1 MNILITGS
9 AGFIGYHVAVKILK
23 TNANVIGI
31 DNVNN
36 YYDTKIKN
44 DRIKK
49 LKKNKKFFF
58 YKIDLSEYKKI
69 NNIVKKNNI
78 KIIIHLAAQAGVRHS
93 IYQPRVYFKS
103 NLEGFFNILEISRH
117 NKIKHLIY
125 ASTSSVYGN
134 SKKFPLNEEYTT
146 DFPLSFYAATKK
158 SNEVMAHSYSYIY
171 KLPCT
176 GVRFF
181 TVYGPFGR
189 PDMALF
195 KFTKNIMNNKSI
207 ELYNHGNHLRDF
219 TYVDDIVDGIFLLI
233 KKKSNEVMAHSY
245 SYIYK
250 LPCTGVRFF
259 TVYGPFGRP
268 DMALFKFTK
277 NIINNQSIELF
288 NNGNHLRD
296 FTYVDDIVDGIYS
309 LIKRHSKK
317 NIPYEIF
324 NIGNGNPKKLK
335 DYLKFIEK
343 KLNSKAKVKKLPLQI
358 GDIFKTHSDIKKLKK
373 YTNYKPKTDIEVGI
387 SKFIEWYKDYYR
399 VN

>member
-1 MNILITGS
+1 MSILITGS
-9 AGFIGYHVAVKILK
+9 AGFIGYHLTEKLLK
-23 TNANVIGI
+23 KNINVIGI
-31 DNVNN
+31 DNINN
-36 YYDTKIKN
+36 YYDTKLKKN
-44 DRIKK
+44 RINE
-49 LKKNKKFFF
+49 LKKNKKFKF
-58 YKIDLSEYKKI
+58 YKIDLCEYKKLDFVI
-69 NNIVKKNNI
+69 KKNKI
-78 KIIIHLAAQAGVRHS
+78 KFIIHLAAQAGVRYS
-93 IYQPRVYFKS
+93 IKNPKIYFKS
-103 NLEGFFNILEISRH
+103 NLEGFFNILEVSRH
-117 NKIKHLIY
+117 NKIKHLVF
-125 ASTSSVYGN
+125 ASTSSVYGDT
-134 SKKFPLNEEYTT
+134 KKFPLNENNRT
-146 DFPLSFYAATKK
+146 DHPLSFYAATKK
-158 SNEVMAHSYSYIY
+158 SNEI
-171 KLPCT
+171 
-176 GVRFF
+176 
-181 TVYGPFGR
+181 
-189 PDMALF
+189 
-195 KFTKNIMNNKSI
+195 
-207 ELYNHGNHLRDF
+207 
-219 TYVDDIVDGIFLLI
+219 
-233 KKKSNEVMAHSY
+233 MAHSY

-373 YTNYKPKTDIEVGI
+373 YTNYKPKTNIEVGI
-387 SKFIEWYKDYYR
+387 SKFIEWYKDYYKLI
-399 VN
+399 